1 MVGNGMARESGG
13 SPQDLGCEIARLGAV
28 HVRLGAPRGRLDAS
42 HVLTAR
48 WLAFFAPVAAALAA
62 ASACGSRTG
71 LLVPPPY
78 DASADVEP
86 DVAPD
91 VGPDVTEEPDAAEED
106 ALPPLDVIEEPINVC
121 PDAGSTLIYLITS
134 QNVLMT
140 FYPPTATFTPIGTI
154 SCPDP
159 SSPFSM
165 AVDRTSGLAYVEF
178 QSGSIYR
185 VTTTSPP
192 GCSPT
197 SFVSGQGNPPYPQVF
212 GMGFAANP
220 VDASTP
226 ETLYVAGDTM
236 GVAMGQG
243 ILASIDTTTFQLTQV
258 GLFNPVINGV
268 ELTGTGSGELF
279 AFYQTS
285 AGSGAIGQI
294 DRATAQV
301 IAQAN
306 LPGVSVENG
315 WAFAFWGGDFYL
327 FTAPG
332 DPGTNPPSI
341 VTRYRPSDGT
351 IVQVAETSLR
361 IVGAGVST
369 CAPQQ

>member
-1 MVGNGMARESGG
+1 
-13 SPQDLGCEIARLGAV
+13 
-28 HVRLGAPRGRLDAS
+28 
-42 HVLTAR
+42 VLTAR

-71 LLVPPPY
+71 LLVPPPH

-86 DVAPD
+86 DVAPEVGSD
-91 VGPDVTEEPDAAEED
+91 VLEEPDAAEED
-106 ALPPLDVIEEPINVC
+106 ALPPLDVIEEPINIC
-121 PDAGSTLIYLITS
+121 PDAGSTLIYLITQS
-134 QNVLMT
+134 NVLMS
-140 FYPPTATFTPIGTI
+140 FYPPTATFMEIGTI
-154 SCPDP
+154 NCPDP
-159 SSPFSM
+159 GTPFSM

-178 QSGSIYR
+178 VPSGNLFR

-192 GCSPT
+192 QCTPT
-197 SFVSGQGNPPYPQVF
+197 SFVSMQGGYPTLF
-212 GMGFAANP
+212 GMGFAANA

-226 ETLYVAGDTM
+226 ETLYVAGDQ
-236 GVAMGQG
+236 GNVVQMGQG
-243 ILASIDTTTFQLTQV
+243 VLASIDTTTFRLTQV
-258 GLFNPVINGV
+258 GQFNPVINGV

-279 AFYQTS
+279 AFYATN
-285 AGSGAIGQI
+285 AGSAAIGQI

-301 IAQAN
+301 IGEAN
-306 LPGVSVENG
+306 LPGVNVSGG

-332 DPGTNPPSI
+332 GASI
-341 VTRYRPSDGT
+341 VQRYRPSDGT
-351 IVQVAETSLR
+351 IVQVAQTSLE

>member
-1 MVGNGMARESGG
+1 
-13 SPQDLGCEIARLGAV
+13 
-28 HVRLGAPRGRLDAS
+28 VRVGAPGGRLDAS
-42 HVLTAR
+42 DVLTAR
-48 WLAFFAPVAAALAA
+48 WLAFFAPAAAALAV

-71 LLVPPPY
+71 LLVPPPR

-106 ALPPLDVIEEPINVC
+106 ALPPLDVIEEPINIC
-121 PDAGSTLIYLITS
+121 PDAGSTLIYLITT
-134 QNVLMT
+134 QNVLMS
-140 FYPPTATFTPIGTI
+140 FYPPTATFVPIGTI

-159 SSPFSM
+159 TDPFSM

-178 QSGSIYR
+178 SSGNIYR

-192 GCSPT
+192 ACSPT
-197 SFVSGQGNPPYPQVF
+197 SFVPQQGNYPLTF
-212 GMGFAANP
+212 GMGFAANA

-226 ETLYVAGDTM
+226 ETLYVAGDLGGGVNM
-236 GVAMGQG
+236 GPGV
-243 ILASIDTTTFQLTQV
+243 LASVDTTNFGLTQI
-258 GLFNPVINGV
+258 GQFNPIISGV

-279 AFYQTS
+279 AFYQTNGGVDS
-285 AGSGAIGQI
+285 AIGQI

-306 LPGVSVENG
+306 LPGLAMGSD
-315 WAFAFWGGDFYL
+315 WAFGFWGGDFYL
-327 FTAPG
+327 FTAA
-332 DPGTNPPSI
+332 GTQMNPPSN
-341 VTRYRPSDGT
+341 VTRYRPSDGS
-351 IVQVAETSLR
+351 IVPVAQTNLT